1 MNGPTWG
8 KDVFVPLDFIIGGA
22 EYAGQGWK
30 MLMNCLAAGRSISLP
45 ANACGIAKGCALTTG
60 AYGRVRQQF
69 RLSIGR
75 FEGVEEALARIGGN
89 TYIMD
94 AARVMTAGAV
104 DLGEKPSVI
113 SAIVKYHLT
122 ERGRQVINDA
132 MDVHGGKGICLGPSN
147 YLARAYQQVPI
158 AITVEGAN
166 ILTRSMII
174 FGQGAIRGHPFVL
187 KEIQATQERDPD
199 KAVRGFDAAFF
210 GHIAFIASNK
220 ARAFWMGLTGA
231 RLVAVPGDRHTR
243 RYYQHLTRLS
253 AAFAW
258 TADVSMF
265 LLGGALKRRERL
277 SARLGDILSN
287 LYLATAALKRYED
300 DGRPAED
307 LPLMHWSVRDA
318 LARTEEAFYGLIA
331 NMPNRFVAGV
341 LLRAIIFPFA
351 FPLGREFSPPRDRLG
366 SQVVGLL
373 LEPGPARTRLTAGVY
388 IPRDRD
394 EPVAVLEAALRAV
407 IAAEPIGAKIRQ
419 ARAEGTIVSG
429 FADPIVE
436 EASAKGVITHAEKQ
450 SMELARTLR
459 RRVIMVDD
467 FPKDLGKTEIHQT
480 TRPVTF
486 EALRGR
492 TSWPELESR
501 DHGPSPAP

>member
-1 MNGPTWG
+1 
-8 KDVFVPLDFIIGGA
+8 
-22 EYAGQGWK
+22 
-30 MLMNCLAAGRSISLP
+30 
-45 ANACGIAKGCALTTG
+45 
-60 AYGRVRQQF
+60 
-69 RLSIGR
+69 
-75 FEGVEEALARIGGN
+75 
-89 TYIMD
+89 
-94 AARVMTAGAV
+94 
-104 DLGEKPSVI
+104 
-113 SAIVKYHLT
+113 
-122 ERGRQVINDA
+122 

-147 YLARAYQQVPI
+147 YLARAYQHTPI

-174 FGQGAIRGHPFVL
+174 FGQGAIRGHPYVL
-187 KEIQATQERDPD
+187 KEIQATQERDPG
-199 KAVRGFDAAFF
+199 KADRNFDEAFF
-210 GHIAFIASNK
+210 GHIAFFVSNM

-231 RLVAVPGDRHTR
+231 RFVRVPGDRHSK
-243 RYYQHLTRLS
+243 RYYQQLTRLS

-265 LLGGALKRRERL
+265 LLGGSLKRRERL

-287 LYLATAALKRYED
+287 LYLASAALKCFED

-307 LPLMHWSVRDA
+307 LPLLHWSLQDA
-318 LARTEEAFYGLIA
+318 LARTEEAFYGLFA
-331 NMPNRFVAGV
+331 NLPNRLVAWALRGV
-341 LLRAIIFPFA
+341 IFPFIY
-351 FPLGREFSPPRDRLG
+351 PYGREFDPPRDRLG

-373 LEPGPARTRLTAGVY
+373 LAPGPARERLTAGVY
-388 IPRDRD
+388 IPKDPD

-419 ARAEGTIVSG
+419 ARERGMISSS
-429 FADPIVE
+429 FADPIVD
-436 EASAKGVITHAEKQ
+436 EACAKGVITQAEKEA
-450 SMELARTLR
+450 MERAKMLR

-480 TRPVTF
+480 TQPVTF